1 MHGLPSRIRM
11 TRHCITAYRL
21 CSRSTAQT
29 PESTKPG
36 GKLVTSPRW
45 RLLETLYHEARALP
59 PDERAAHVRARAGED
74 TALEREVAALLEREV
89 SGDGLL
95 DESAVAIAAQL
106 MSASTAPVL
115 TGQRLGAY
123 EVQALIGTGGMGN
136 VYRGHDRRLGRDVAL
151 KVLPAEWSTDPE
163 RLRRFANEARAAAAL
178 NHPHICT
185 IYDVGAGET
194 GDAPF
199 IAMELLEGETLQERL
214 ARGPLTITQ
223 VITHGIHLAD
233 ALNAAHTKN
242 ILHRDIK
249 PANIFLGPTGVKVVD
264 FGLAKTVVGDA
275 AIQGTRSTA
284 LTAPGDTV
292 GTVAYMSPEQLRG
305 ETLDG
310 RSDVFSLGLVLYEM
324 ATGRPAFTGATAS
337 VISGGILHAQP
348 IAPRQLRPELPSSLE
363 QVILKTIEKDRDL
376 RYTTAA
382 EVRSDLNLLQR
393 EMSSPPA
400 SAPRDRA
407 RRQVPSRW
415 IASVAVAVVLLAG
428 FAVKSGWTRRPELS
442 VIAGRGDGPHRL
454 VVLPFDNISQRPED
468 QWLAGAFADSLT
480 LGLRDAENLV
490 LVDRARVVELSDR
503 ARPRADREALER
515 MARTLAVR
523 YYVHGT
529 YQRAGED
536 IRVVARLFDVDG
548 TIALQESL
556 TDRFAN
562 LFSLQDGL
570 ALRFATALNESPAGR
585 TPTRTSSL
593 AAYQSVAE
601 ANDLYL
607 AGSYREAI
615 ERLQRSVKQD
625 DAYAEAWALLGK
637 SYGRLA
643 SATTLD
649 SSAGAEF
656 HSQALA
662 AARRAADLSPTLY
675 EAQVSLALAYRNLE
689 QFAPAREAA
698 QHAIDLKPRLAE
710 AYEVLATCYYS
721 SPAYGCARPRNPEM
735 AEAFFKKA
743 IALDPGLRTAYG
755 GLAAHTGWMMEPAE
769 SDPPGG
775 ALPVPA
781 IWAID
786 VGLMNWP
793 DDVAL
798 LRNRAAGLVYFRR
811 PEEAA
816 ALMRQIAAM
825 AGTSMHDGWVLAAIE
840 LMRGNPDA
848 ERQLAAAVARNPVT
862 LREIDTARLYGVAGN
877 PRMAALHLERAF
889 RADSSCVS
897 FVEQSPPFTQLR
909 KHPVVKDVID
919 KNRRR

>member
-1 MHGLPSRIRM
+1 M
-11 TRHCITAYRL
+11 
-21 CSRSTAQT
+21 
-29 PESTKPG
+29 
-36 GKLVTSPRW
+36 
-45 RLLETLYHEARALP
+45 
-59 PDERAAHVRARAGED
+59 RARAGED
-74 TALEREVAALLEREV
+74 TALAREVAALLEREV
-89 SGDGLL
+89 SGHGLL
-95 DESAVAIAAQL
+95 DESAGALVAQL
-106 MSASTAPVL
+106 MSPSTAPVL

-123 EVQALIGTGGMGN
+123 EVQALIGIGGMGN

-151 KVLPAEWSTDPE
+151 KVLPPEWSADPD

-194 GDAPF
+194 GEAPF

-214 ARGPLTITQ
+214 ARRPLTITQ
-223 VITHGIHLAD
+223 VITDGINLAD

-249 PANIFLGPTGVKVVD
+249 PANIFLGPTGVKLVD

-275 AIQGTRSTA
+275 ATHGTRPTA

-348 IAPRQLRPELPSSLE
+348 IAPRQLRPEIPSSLE
-363 QVILKTIEKDRDL
+363 QIILKAIEKDRER
-376 RYTTAA
+376 RYTTAGD
-382 EVRSDLNLLQR
+382 VRSDLNRLQR

-400 SAPRDRA
+400 SASSDA
-407 RRQVPSRW
+407 SRRPAPSRW

-428 FAVKSGWTRRPELS
+428 FALKNGWPRRDP
-442 VIAGRGDGPHRL
+442 VVTAGRGDGPHRL

-490 LVDRARVVELSDR
+490 LVDRGRVVELGDI
-503 ARPRADREALER
+503 ARPRADREGLER
-515 MARTLAVR
+515 MAKTLAVR
-523 YYVHGT
+523 YYVRGS

-536 IRVVARLFDVDG
+536 IRVVARLFDADG
-548 TIALQESL
+548 TMALQESL

-570 ALRFATALNESPAGR
+570 ARRFATALNESSAGR
-585 TPTRTSSL
+585 TPTGTSSQ

-601 ANDLYL
+601 AKDLYL
-607 AGSYREAI
+607 AGRYPDAI

-643 SATTLD
+643 SATFD
-649 SSAGAEF
+649 SGARAEF
-656 HSQALA
+656 QSQALA
-662 AARRAADLSPTLY
+662 ASRRAADLRPTLY

-698 QHAIDLKPRLAE
+698 QRAIDLNPRLAE
-710 AYEVLATCYYS
+710 AYELLATCYYS
-721 SPAYGCARPRNPEM
+721 SPTYGCARPRDPEK
-735 AEAFFKKA
+735 AERLFKEA
-743 IALDPGLRTAYG
+743 IALDPQLRTAYQ
-755 GLAAHTGWMMEPAE
+755 GLSAHTGWMMEPP
-769 SDPPGG
+769 SDDHPG
-775 ALPVPA
+775 ALPVPV
-781 IWAID
+781 IWASE
-786 VGLMNWP
+786 VGLKNWP
-793 DDVAL
+793 DDVGL
-798 LRNRAAGLVYFRR
+798 LRVRAGLLVGLRR
-811 PEEAA
+811 PDEAA
-816 ALMRQIAAM
+816 ELMRRIPS
-825 AGTSMHDGWVLAAIE
+825 TPETTVHDEWVLAAIE
-840 LMRGNPDA
+840 LIRGHPDA
-848 ERQLAAAVARNPVT
+848 DRQLAAAVERGPVT
-862 LREIDTARLYGVAGN
+862 LREIDTARIYTVAGN
-877 PRMAALHLERAF
+877 PHVAALHLERAF
-889 RADSSCVS
+889 RADSSCVA

-909 KHPVVKDVID
+909 KYPAVKDLIN
-919 KNRRR
+919 KYRRR